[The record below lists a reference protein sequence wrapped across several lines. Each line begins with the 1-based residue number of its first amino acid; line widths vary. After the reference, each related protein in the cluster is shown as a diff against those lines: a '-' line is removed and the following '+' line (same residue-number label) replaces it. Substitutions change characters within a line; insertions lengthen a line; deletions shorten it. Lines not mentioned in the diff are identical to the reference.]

1 MTSSSDD
8 AEPVDDVDAWL
19 ERNAEVLLI
28 RDAGGIEYWERAK
41 QADPEDVKQLEKL
54 GRVRLELPDG
64 DPHELVAV
72 KTGEDDLVGACDCDG
87 FRFHSHPCAHLAA
100 MAQLDALQSIIPVD
114 RHRAEE
120 LAFSVDAE
128 VIDQTEQ
135 TETAADKMGGDDVQE
150 AQVVDVDESSQVSG
164 DEPRGSDVENRPPT
178 PSNRSNT
185 PDTPRD
191 AFAGELPD
199 VDDQYVME
207 LGGSTYIRRAG
218 YARLARSEGFRLL
231 LEEIVGAHENEWSH
245 SKYRAEVLDEAG
257 EVVASDVGTAHVDA
271 EDLSDAEANLD
282 ELAATRA
289 ACRSL
294 AWATGE
300 GLNAVEEKTAS
311 EAQRAQ
317 EVGR

>member
-1 MTSSSDD
+1 MASISD
-8 AEPVDDVDAWL
+8 AEPVDDLDAWL
-19 ERNAEVLLI
+19 ERNADVLRI
-28 RDAGGIEYWERAK
+28 RDARGTESWERAK
-41 QADPEDVKQLEKL
+41 QADAEDVEQLEPL
-54 GRVRLELPDG
+54 GRFRLELPDG
-64 DPHELVAV
+64 DPHDLVV
-72 KTGEDDLVGACDCDG
+72 LKTGEDDLVGACDCDG
-87 FRFHSHPCAHLAA
+87 FRFHSHPCAHMAA

-120 LAFSVDAE
+120 LAFGVDAE
-128 VIDQTEQ
+128 VIEQ
-135 TETAADKMGGDDVQE
+135 TETAADKMNDDVQE
-150 AQVVDVDESSQVSG
+150 AEVVDVDESRQDSG
-164 DEPRGSDVENRPPT
+164 DEPRGSDVENPPPT
-178 PSNRSNT
+178 PSNRANP

-191 AFAGELPD
+191 AFAGKLPD

-207 LGGSTYIRRAG
+207 LGGSTYICRAG
-218 YARLARSEGFRLL
+218 YARLARSEGLRLL

-271 EDLSDAEANLD
+271 EDLSDAQANLD

-300 GLNAVEEKTAS
+300 GLNAVEEVAAS
-311 EAQRAQ
+311 EAQRAG
-317 EVGR
+317 EGR

>member
-1 MTSSSDD
+1 MASSSDN
-8 AEPVDDVDAWL
+8 AERVDDIHAWL
-19 ERNAEVLLI
+19 ERNADVLRI
-28 RDAGGIEYWERAK
+28 RDARGTESWERAK
-41 QADPEDVKQLEKL
+41 QADPDDLEQLEDL
-54 GRVRLELPDG
+54 GRFRLELPDG
-64 DPHELVAV
+64 DLHELVAV
-72 KTGEDDLVGACDCDG
+72 KNGEDDFVGACDCDG
-87 FRFHSHPCAHLAA
+87 FRYHSHPCAHLAA
-100 MAQLDALQSIIPVD
+100 MAQLDALQSIIPID
-114 RHRAEE
+114 RHRAED
-120 LAFSVDAE
+120 LAFTVDAE

-178 PSNRSNT
+178 PSNRANP

-218 YARLARSEGFRLL
+218 YARLARSEGFRLR
-231 LEEIVGAHENEWSH
+231 LEEVVGAHENDWSH
-245 SKYRAEVLDEAG
+245 SKYRAEVLDEGG
-257 EVVASDVGTAHVDA
+257 EIVASDVGTAHVDA
-271 EDLSDAEANLD
+271 EDLSNAQANLD

-300 GLNAVEEKTAS
+300 GLNAVEEVAAS
-311 EAQRAQ
+311 EAQRAG
-317 EVGR
+317 EGR